1 MTSDIDHCWN
11 HAFSTSN
18 LILDCSKYIFMAP
31 STGEHV
37 SVKGAREHTFHFYKF
52 SRFTIFVLYNKR
64 KNEWV
69 VMIDSIIES

>member
-37 SVKGAREHTFHFYKF
+37 EGEGAREHTFQF
-52 SRFTIFVLYNKR
+52 SRNTIFVLYNKR
-64 KNEWV
+64 KNDWV
-69 VMIDSIIES
+69 VMIDSIIQS